1 MTNTTNRRAERERS
15 HLIRWIAST
24 AGAIAIV
31 AASAMAITAQG
42 SPSSPITPA
51 TRETNSMGMPVIA
64 TPGVGSGTAEIA
76 SLTATP
82 SKWALGR
89 VKLNVAVRPTWKFTN
104 TGSDTVS
111 ISQPHVEINKGCCP
125 GTLTFHGPSTL
136 TPGQSTNLTFEL
148 SMHPGMDGTHDMTL
162 HMPMQHADST
172 KNVIDLTVTGD
183 FRD

>member
-64 TPGVGSGTAEIA
+64 TPGVGSGSAEIA
-76 SLTATP
+76 GLTATP
-82 SKWALGR
+82 SK
-89 VKLNVAVRPTWKFTN
+89 
-104 TGSDTVS
+104 
-111 ISQPHVEINKGCCP
+111 
-125 GTLTFHGPSTL
+125 
-136 TPGQSTNLTFEL
+136 
-148 SMHPGMDGTHDMTL
+148 
-162 HMPMQHADST
+162 
-172 KNVIDLTVTGD
+172 
-183 FRD
+183 